1 MTGTVFLAAGGTGG
15 HVFPAVAVAEQLEA
29 AGLRPVFITDNR
41 GYGIVRTAGAGAAIH
56 RILAAS
62 PYSGSLG
69 RRLKG
74 LAELGLGLLQTV
86 LLMGWYRPRAVVGFG
101 GYPSV
106 APVLLGRLLGRAT
119 MLHEQNAF
127 FGRANRF
134 LARFAHTI
142 ALSWAETANLPGT
155 AGGRTVVTGMPVR
168 GAFPAVGAA
177 GYTAP
182 ETGSGRRFNL
192 LVVGGSLGAAVFGDT
207 VPDAVIRLPE
217 ALRGRLNV
225 VHQARAEQVD
235 GVRARYAAAGI
246 GATVLAF
253 IDDMPGA
260 MRDAHLVVCR
270 AGASSVAELA
280 SSGRPAILVPFAGA
294 MDGHQQANADTVVA
308 AGGGWCVA
316 EAGMDAEALAGRI
329 ESLAANPARLSRAAA
344 AMLSLARNDAALMI
358 CRRLQSAAAAGGA
371 P

>member
-15 HVFPAVAVAEQLEA
+15 HVFPAVAVAEQLQA
-29 AGLRPVFITDNR
+29 AGLRPVLITDNR

-62 PYSGSLG
+62 PYGGSLA
-69 RRLKG
+69 RRVRG

-106 APVLLGRLLGRAT
+106 APVLLGRLLGRVT

-142 ALSWAETANLPGT
+142 ALSWAETANLPGA

-182 ETGSGRRFNL
+182 DDGERFNL
-192 LVVGGSLGAAVFGDT
+192 LVVGGSLGAGVFGDT
-207 VPDAVIRLPE
+207 VPEAVIGLPK
-217 ALRGRLNV
+217 ALRDRLNV
-225 VHQARAEQVD
+225 VHQARGEQV
-235 GVRARYAAAGI
+235 GGIRARYAEAGI

-280 SSGRPAILVPFAGA
+280 SSGRPAILVPFPDA
-294 MDGHQQANADTVVA
+294 MDDHQRANADNVVA
-308 AGGGWCVA
+308 AGGGWCMP
-316 EAGMDAEALAGRI
+316 EAAMSAEALGGRI
-329 ESLAANPARLSRAAA
+329 ASLAGNPARLSRTAA
-344 AMLSLARNDAALMI
+344 AMLALARNDAALMI
-358 CRRLQSAAAAGGA
+358 CRRLQSATNGGGA

>member
-142 ALSWAETANLPGT
+142 ALSWTDTANLPGA
-155 AGGRTVVTGMPVR
+155 AGGRTLVTGMPVR
-168 GAFPAVGAA
+168 GAFPVIGAA

-182 ETGSGRRFNL
+182 GDGERFNL
-192 LVVGGSLGAAVFGDT
+192 LVVGGSLGAAAFGDT
-207 VPDAVIRLPE
+207 VPEAVIRLPE
-217 ALRGRLNV
+217 ALRGRLHV
-225 VHQARAEQVD
+225 VHQARGEQID

-246 GATVLAF
+246 NATVLAF

-280 SSGRPAILVPFAGA
+280 SSGRPAILVPFPGA
-294 MDGHQQANADTVVA
+294 MDDHQQANADTVVA
-308 AGGGWCVA
+308 AGGGWCIP
-316 EAGMDAEALAGRI
+316 EAGMSAETLAGRI
-329 ESLAANPARLSRAAA
+329 ASLAGNPAQLSRAAA
-344 AMLSLARNDAALMI
+344 AMLGLARNDAAQTI
-358 CRRLQSAAAAGGA
+358 CRRLQSAANGGGA
-371 P
+371 S